1 MYSCVQCPSVH
12 PEPHLSLVAR
22 HPDAVPAGRPITRL
36 DLVASQRGRLLDAA
50 TKVVAAKGYPA
61 ATVADIVRE
70 AGVSR
75 GSFYEHFE
83 GKEHC
88 FRVGF
93 ELGYEVVQRAIDRA
107 FEASEG
113 DWVDRA
119 RAAVGTYLRMLAED
133 PAFCRAY
140 VLEPLAAGPA
150 IGALWEAV
158 LNGFAAM
165 FQRGLRSAR
174 YDREG
179 WPQLPDENFLAM
191 VGGFHALVARHI
203 RCGKSSE
210 LPTLEPVL
218 LHFILSVFLGPTRAA
233 EALQRGPLPIPSQA
247 DGSN

>member
-1 MYSCVQCPSVH
+1 MEAGQ
-12 PEPHLSLVAR
+12 HLSLVAR
-22 HPDAVPAGRPITRL
+22 HPDALPAGRPITRL
-36 DLVASQRGRLLDAA
+36 DLVASQRGRLLDA
-50 TKVVAAKGYPA
+50 TTRVVAAKGYPA

-107 FEASEG
+107 FAASEG
-113 DWVDRA
+113 DWLERA
-119 RAAVGTYLRMLAED
+119 RAGVGTYLRMLAQD

-140 VLEPLAAGPA
+140 VLEPLAAGPE
-150 IGALWEAV
+150 IGALWEEV
-158 LNGFAAM
+158 LSGFAAM
-165 FQRGLRSAR
+165 FQRGLGSAR
-174 YDREG
+174 YDPEEF
-179 WPQLPDENFLAM
+179 PQLPDENFLAM

-203 RCGKSSE
+203 RLDKASE

-218 LHFILSVFLGPTRAA
+218 LHFILSVFLGPTRADA
-233 EALQRGPLPIPSQA
+233 ALQRGPLLIPSEA

>member
-1 MYSCVQCPSVH
+1 MEAGQ
-12 PEPHLSLVAR
+12 HLSLVAR
-22 HPDAVPAGRPITRL
+22 HPDALPAGRPITRL

-50 TKVVAAKGYPA
+50 TRVVAAKGYPA

-75 GSFYEHFE
+75 GSFYEHFQ

-113 DWVDRA
+113 DWLDRA
-119 RAAVGTYLRMLAED
+119 RAGIGTYLRMRAQD

-140 VLEPLAAGPA
+140 VLEPLAAGPQ
-150 IGALWEAV
+150 IGALWEEV
-158 LNGFAAM
+158 LSGFAAM

-174 YDREG
+174 HDREG
-179 WPQLPDENFLAM
+179 FPQLPDENFFAM

-203 RCGKSSE
+203 RHDKASE

-218 LHFILSVFLGPTRAA
+218 LHFILSVFLGPTRADA
-233 EALQRGPLPIPSQA
+233 ALQTWSASPPVRG
-247 DGSN
+247 